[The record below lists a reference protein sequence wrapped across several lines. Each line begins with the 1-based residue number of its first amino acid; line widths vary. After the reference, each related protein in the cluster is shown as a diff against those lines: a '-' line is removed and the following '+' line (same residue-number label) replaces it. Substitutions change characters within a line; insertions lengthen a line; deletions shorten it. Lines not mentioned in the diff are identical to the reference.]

1 MTEQQQLA
9 AEWNDLLDSLEQS
22 VGKRP
27 SDLNA
32 VLFLIGLQELGKG
45 PLNFS
50 KEQKQD
56 LMHIATCKV
65 LSLSGYYE
73 LEGLDTEGWPHW
85 KPAEKLPHIGLMTQE
100 NLLKAHV
107 IKYFKEDLNYFE

>member
-1 MTEQQQLA
+1 MTEQQQLT
-9 AEWNDLLDSLEQS
+9 AEWNNLLDLLEQS
-22 VGKRP
+22 IGKRP
-27 SDLNA
+27 TDLNA

-100 NLLKAHV
+100 NLLKIHA
-107 IKYFKEDLNYFE
+107 IKYFKEDIAFF